1 MAKSFKKVA
10 CASGQASVAQQ
21 VVKPLHAVV
30 EHLQALNLDGC
41 VGKFQHTRIGVLE
54 GQRQMLFLEFAGD
67 ILVRPKFVRP
77 DRVINDVAAPDVIG
91 GQPGAGK
98 DAIYAR
104 DHVLQRRAEFEVV
117 QRVRQAG
124 GDVLPR

>member
-1 MAKSFKKVA
+1 
-10 CASGQASVAQQ
+10 
-21 VVKPLHAVV
+21 
-30 EHLQALNLDGC
+30 
-41 VGKFQHTRIGVLE
+41 
-54 GQRQMLFLEFAGD
+54 
-67 ILVRPKFVRP
+67 
-77 DRVINDVAAPDVIG
+77 VINDVAAPDVIG

-117 QRVRQAG
+117 KRVRQAG